1 MIDRVN
7 FYNKVRASFGK
18 LKQSQVEGFEAI
30 LNEWEAS
37 GLIDLRWL
45 AYILATSWHET
56 AATMQA
62 IEEYGKGKGRYYG
75 KPDPRTGHIYYGRG
89 YVQLTHYDNYLKMGK
104 ILGYDLVNHPALALD
119 TTVAVKI
126 MFEGMTNG
134 KSFAGDFTGKHLGNY
149 FNKTK
154 EDWEG
159 ARMIIN
165 GKDKKKLIAGYAM
178 SFYDALK

>member
-62 IEEYGKGKGRYYG
+62 IQEYGSKEYFIKRYWTNTKIRNELGNLSPEDAINYSGKGF
-75 KPDPRTGHIYYGRG
+75 
-89 YVQLTHYDNYLKMGK
+89 VQLTGRKNFKKMGNL
-104 ILGYDLVNHPALALD
+104 LGVDLISNPHLALLHE
-119 TTVAVKI
+119 VAAKI
-126 MFEGMTNG
+126 IFEGMTTG
-134 KSFAGDFTGKHLGNY
+134 KSFGGDFTGKHLGNY
-149 FNKTK
+149 FNKTN
-154 EDWEG
+154 EDWIN
-159 ARMIIN
+159 AR
-165 GKDKKKLIAGYAM
+165 KK
-178 SFYDALK
+178 